1 MVHSLPLRDYV
12 NLKKKASS
20 RLVGLFLNFSWNTL
34 GTRGEERSK
43 IICHTNC
50 LLEQCLGNQ
59 CQTLEGKEAVRD

>member
-1 MVHSLPLRDYV
+1 MVRSLPLRDYV
-12 NLKKKASS
+12 NLKKKKSS
-20 RLVGLFLNFSWNTL
+20 CLVGLFLNLSWNTL

-50 LLEQCLGNQ
+50 LLEQPSGNS